1 MPKGVRKMKFNA
13 NKFSDLIPE
22 IGLGIVE
29 QITIVKI
36 ETHHLDDRF
45 NLLPPSR
52 CTGGNAEGSP

>member
-1 MPKGVRKMKFNA
+1 MKFNA